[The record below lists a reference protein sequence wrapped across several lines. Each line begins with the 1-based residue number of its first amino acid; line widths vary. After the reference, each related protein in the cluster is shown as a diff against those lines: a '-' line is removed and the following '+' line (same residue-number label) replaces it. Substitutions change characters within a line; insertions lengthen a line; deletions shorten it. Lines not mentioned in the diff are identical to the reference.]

1 MKFVLISFLALL
13 ILLLASC
20 TANETANDF
29 TSYPN
34 QSSEGDPFPIVYVD
48 GRFYWLVFWGVRQ
61 ELLDETF
68 TLIGEISSFERF
80 ITGGDANLQTNVQ
93 GIIGSPIYHS
103 GDNLIVVFDG
113 IYIHFRYGEQP

>member
-1 MKFVLISFLALL
+1 MKFVLISFLVLL
-13 ILLLASC
+13 ILFLASC
-20 TANETANDF
+20 AANETSNDC

-48 GRFYWLVFWGVRQ
+48 GRFYWLVFWGVSQ
-61 ELLDETF
+61 ELLDDTF
-68 TLIGEISSFERF
+68 TFIGEISSHERL
-80 ITGGDANLQTNVQ
+80 ITVGDANLRTNVQ
-93 GIIGSPIYHS
+93 GIIGSPIYRS